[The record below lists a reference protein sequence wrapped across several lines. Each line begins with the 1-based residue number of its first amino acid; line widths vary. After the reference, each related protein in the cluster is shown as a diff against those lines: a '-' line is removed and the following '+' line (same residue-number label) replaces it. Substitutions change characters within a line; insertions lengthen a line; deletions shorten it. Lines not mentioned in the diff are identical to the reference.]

1 MKFLKEWIDEKIN
14 GEDIDF
20 SDFNEFSNLENID
33 KIIHNT
39 YGTLKK
45 ANWEN
50 RKIIVVLKNLNNS
63 KISESEFIEF
73 VAKLKVFRKID
84 HSNINHFFGLTRDS
98 NGNYFSVLQYAN
110 EGNLRDYLKIK
121 FSTLRWNDKLQIA
134 LDITRGLMYLHSE
147 KLVHGNLHACNV
159 LVNNGIVMIT
169 DLRILKQTAEVT
181 SEKIVYV
188 EPQHLRNPS
197 YELNMKS
204 DIYSLGVLLWELSS
218 GHPPFFDYTQKAFDL
233 DHIKNKLLDGERE
246 EPVANTPSEYLQLY
260 QKCWQVDPIIDGS
273 HTAKITLEIFK
284 TSPQQIIRQFK
295 LNHGL
300 ILNGTSIMPS
310 IQEVTAEDGEL
321 KMNLYNGEPLVYTY
335 INSKDNDL
343 KLDNCI
349 DFPVVEIIYN
359 GNLLES
365 FLEYTNDE
373 KKLYGDYL
381 ARKFLAGGKLFIKN
395 FNLATPTQIDILKY
409 YLLCVYQSVKYSTD
423 IQFSNLF
430 TLNLLPELVALDGEK
445 INTHENLINW
455 MNNLYQ
461 KEMIDIISYDNL
473 ISISQLRLNKS
484 LVDSDLETFKEKQ
497 PGVVNFKEKLSL
509 KKWVE
514 DAVNDNLIIWTR
526 NFGLFQGLIINNN
539 DEIEISKKI
548 PITII
553 KIPEANSINK
563 SYLELIKP
571 STKLEF
577 TLFSNHIFSKN
588 LSTFPF
594 IKNSDRT
601 YKGYNHV
608 LVKCEKREILL
619 NTDSIKPTK
628 EFEQSIEKALNGMN
642 PLKVLQDIFDEYG
655 HLFPKRIVLGR
666 YFKNILQ
673 DLSSPNTFNDV
684 NDYNKILETLDD
696 LNISYLLTQNGRIIE
711 KNDLHDWIQN
721 NDNLEIVKFDNII
734 PLYEILG
741 IEQQRRIDDILKD
754 NYRIIMTGVTDLKD
768 LNNDDDDHYKRID
781 FELSFESEN
790 YQVFGSIFSKNK
802 SILKR
807 LEEIYVNFGL
817 YDFNGFYAIIKKI
830 KETSI
835 DITECYVSWVV
846 IGKPSQLSVFSPS
859 NRELQVYYIK
869 KTIKL
874 QPDNDKLNYTFDSS
888 FTLHEEYTIFVHAND
903 LSISYEPNNIIKIV
917 EWNERFINVQIESA
931 YETANSDHE
940 DNDCLENEIDLHICI
955 LSTNCKYLKIDNA
968 KEECPLN
975 IVGYILDREN
985 FNRSLSQGEQIKIR
999 TNYFEVTKMPKMK
1012 IIHYVIIIKPEVPP
1026 RLNRKV
1032 LNHFSEKNQKALGGV
1047 RPVFDGKTNM
1057 FTYKPLPF
1065 ESKSFDMKLEKGSE
1079 PVSRKHPPKTFKI
1092 TIRKARDID
1101 MEDLFQFLH
1110 AKGKM
1115 TNNCR
1120 MAIMAMNII
1129 INHKIS
1135 TEHPIIRNS
1144 FYTSQG
1150 AKSLLGGIEAW
1161 QRYYQTARP
1170 TRGKMMI
1177 NIDVSTTAFYEG
1189 GPLIRMIAKI
1199 LGLRSLN
1206 DLCKELSDK
1215 DRQKVEKR
1223 IKNLKISD
1231 NHSPENQQKFK
1242 IRKLT
1247 QTSASH
1253 TMVDVDGSNIDVKT
1267 FFQNKY
1273 NKHLLYPF
1281 LPCVVVRKN
1290 EYLPIE
1296 VCDVIPGQR
1305 YMWKDTNL
1313 ANEMTNFA
1321 RQNPN
1326 IRADKIKAGLNILN
1340 YKENE
1345 YLKQF
1350 GMEISNDMAVVNAR
1364 ILPTPTIQYHQS
1376 SMENRIQPNGGSWN
1390 LRNKKVIYGA
1400 TLGSWSVLAF
1410 LNYKS
1415 LSDQAIKLF
1424 VRELIITCQDT
1435 GMNIT
1440 DREPLICRE
1449 NPIGNT
1455 EESLKK
1461 AWLKAGNKAKAQP
1474 QLILCILPNTGS
1486 NLYAV
1491 IKRVGDTVIGVAT
1504 QCIQSIH
1511 TINPK
1516 KQYCA
1521 NVCLKMNVK
1530 LGGMNSFLIP
1540 EHIQFVTDEPTILMG
1555 ADITHSSPGY
1565 SKGPSY
1571 AALCGSMDAKA
1582 SRYAASIRVQP
1593 GRTEIITD
1601 LANMVK
1607 ELLKAFYQTCG
1618 RKPKK
1623 ILFYRK
1629 GVSESQFMKV
1639 LECELTAI
1647 KDACQNLEANYKPTI
1662 TFVVV
1667 QKRQH
1672 TRFFPI
1678 QGADRTGNCFPGTVV
1693 DMNIT
1698 HPHPLEF
1705 DFYLLSHAGLHGTLQ
1720 MLSYNLCYTSARCT
1734 RAVSLVPPVY
1744 YAHLAAARAKLH
1756 LSCDSFGVVKSE
1768 LQKVN

>member
-14 GEDIDF
+14 REDIDF

-121 FSTLRWNDKLQIA
+121 FSTLRWSDKLQIA

-147 KLVHGNLHACNV
+147 KIVHGNLHACNV

-169 DLRILKQTAEVT
+169 DLRILKQTAVVT

-188 EPQHLRNPS
+188 EPQYLRNPR

-233 DHIKNKLLDGERE
+233 DHIKNKLLNGERE

-273 HTAKITLEIFK
+273 YTAKITLEIFK

-310 IQEVTAEDGEL
+310 IQEVTAEDDEL

-365 FLEYTNDE
+365 FLEYINDE

-721 NDNLEIVKFDNII
+721 NENLEIVEFDNII

-807 LEEIYVNFGL
+807 SEEIYVNFGL

-859 NRELQVYYIK
+859 NRELQVDYIK

-917 EWNERFINVQIESA
+917 EWNERFINVQIEPA

-940 DNDCLENEIDLHICI
+940 DNNCLENEIDLHICI
-955 LSTNCKYLKIDNA
+955 LSTNCRYLKIDNA

-975 IVGYILDREN
+975 IVGYILDKEN
-985 FNRSLSQGEQIKIR
+985 FNRSLSQESLGE
-999 TNYFEVTKMPKMK
+999 P
-1012 IIHYVIIIKPEVPP
+1012 PEVPP
-1026 RLNRKV
+1026 RLNRKIF
-1032 LNHFSEKNQKALGGV
+1032 NHFSEKNQEALGGV

-1057 FTYKPLPF
+1057 FTHKPLPF
-1065 ESKSFDMKLEKGSE
+1065 ESNSFDVKLEKGSE
-1079 PVSRKHPPKTFKI
+1079 PISRIRSSETFKI

-1101 MEDLFQFLH
+1101 MEDLSQFLH

-1115 TNNCR
+1115 TNNCQI
-1120 MAIMAMNII
+1120 AITAMDTII
-1129 INHKIS
+1129 SHKIS
-1135 TEHPIIRNS
+1135 AKYPTVCKS

-1150 AKSLLGGIEAW
+1150 ARSLFGGIEAW
-1161 QRYYQTARP
+1161 QGYYQSARP

-1177 NIDVSTTAFYEG
+1177 NIDVIATAFYES
-1189 GPLIRMIAKI
+1189 GPLIQMIAKI
-1199 LGLRSLN
+1199 LGLRSPK
-1206 DLCKELSDK
+1206 DLREGLSDK
-1215 DRQKVEKR
+1215 DRQNVEKR

-1231 NHSPENQQKFK
+1231 NHRLENRRKFK
-1242 IRKLT
+1242 IMKLT
-1247 QTSASH
+1247 QTPASY
-1253 TMVDVDGSNIDVKT
+1253 TMFDGVDGSKTDVKT
-1267 FFQNKY
+1267 YFQNKY
-1273 NKHLLYPF
+1273 NIHLLYPF
-1281 LPCVVVRKN
+1281 LPCVVVSKN
-1290 EYLPIE
+1290 KYLPIE
-1296 VCDVIPGQR
+1296 VCDVIPEQR
-1305 YMWKDTNL
+1305 YMQKLDTNL

-1345 YLKQF
+1345 YIKQF
-1350 GMEISNDMAVVNAR
+1350 GMEISNDMAVV
-1364 ILPTPTIQYHQS
+1364 
-1376 SMENRIQPNGGSWN
+1376 
-1390 LRNKKVIYGA
+1390 VINGA
-1400 TLGSWSVLAF
+1400 TLGSWSVLVF
-1410 LNYKS
+1410 SNS
-1415 LSDQAIKLF
+1415 SDQAIEFF

-1435 GMNIT
+1435 GMNIFE
-1440 DREPLICRE
+1440 RKPPICRE

-1461 AWLKAGNKAKAQP
+1461 SWVRAGNSAKAKP

-1486 NLYAV
+1486 HLYAE
-1491 IKRVGDTVIGVAT
+1491 IKRVSDTVIGVAT
-1504 QCIQSIH
+1504 QCVQSTH
-1511 TINPK
+1511 TIKPK

-1530 LGGMNSFLIP
+1530 LGGENSFLIP
-1540 EHIQFVTDEPTILMG
+1540 EHIQFLADEPTILMG
-1555 ADITHSSPGY
+1555 ADVTYPLPGECL
-1565 SKGPSY
+1565 SY
-1571 AALCGSMDAKA
+1571 AALCGSVNVKA
-1582 SRYAASIRVQP
+1582 SRYAASIRVQS
-1593 GRTEIITD
+1593 GYNIIITD

-1607 ELLKAFYQTCG
+1607 ELLKIFYQTCG

-1623 ILFYRK
+1623 ILFYRD

-1639 LECELTAI
+1639 LEHELTAI
-1647 KDACQNLEANYKPTI
+1647 KDACQNLEVNYKPTI

-1667 QKRQH
+1667 QKIHH

-1698 HPHPLEF
+1698 HPHQF
-1705 DFYLLSHAGLHGTLQ
+1705 DFYLLSHAGLHGTSRPTHYHVLYDQNGFDANKLQ
-1720 MLSYNLCYTSARCT
+1720 MLSYNLCHTSARCT

-1744 YAHLAAARAKLH
+1744 YAHLAAARARLH
-1756 LSCDSFGVVKSE
+1756 SSECSKSGAITFGVVKQE
-1768 LQKVN
+1768 LQKVMYFI

>member
-50 RKIIVVLKNLNNS
+50 RKIIVVLKNLNNT

-73 VAKLKVFRKID
+73 VAKLKVLRKIN

-110 EGNLRDYLKIK
+110 EGNLRDYLKTK
-121 FSTLRWNDKLQIA
+121 FI
-134 LDITRGLMYLHSE
+134 
-147 KLVHGNLHACNV
+147 HGNLHACNV

-169 DLRILKQTAEVT
+169 NLRILKQTAEIT

-188 EPQHLRNPS
+188 EPQYLRNPS

-233 DHIKNKLLDGERE
+233 DDIKNKLLNGERE
-246 EPVANTPSEYLQLY
+246 EPVVNTPLEYLQLY

-300 ILNGTSIMPS
+300 VLNGTSIMPS

-409 YLLCVYQSVKYSTD
+409 YLLCVYQSAKYSTD

-514 DAVNDNLIIWTR
+514 DAVNDNLIIWTK

-553 KIPEANSINK
+553 KIPEVNSINK
-563 SYLELIKP
+563 SYSKSIKP

-594 IKNSDRT
+594 IKNNDKT

-628 EFEQSIEKALNGMN
+628 EFEQSIEKALNGMK
-642 PLKVLQDIFDEYG
+642 PMKVLQDIFDEYG

-666 YFKNILQ
+666 YLKNILQ
-673 DLSSPNTFNDV
+673 DLSSPNTFDNVNDV
-684 NDYNKILETLDD
+684 NDYNKILETLDN

-711 KNDLHDWIQN
+711 KSDLHDWIQN
-721 NDNLEIVKFDNII
+721 TDNLEIVEFDNII

-741 IEQQRRIDDILKD
+741 IEQQRKIDDILKD

-781 FELSFESEN
+781 FEL
-790 YQVFGSIFSKNK
+790 VK
-802 SILKR
+802 
-807 LEEIYVNFGL
+807 
-817 YDFNGFYAIIKKI
+817 IIKYL
-830 KETSI
+830 ETSI

-859 NRELQVYYIK
+859 NRELQVDYIK

-903 LSISYEPNNIIKIV
+903 SSISYEPNNIIKIV
-917 EWNERFINVQIESA
+917 EWNEKFINVQIESA

-975 IVGYILDREN
+975 IVGYILDR
-985 FNRSLSQGEQIKIR
+985 SLSQEPLGEQIKIR

-1012 IIHYVIIIKPEVPP
+1012 IIHYVIMIKPEVPP

-1032 LNHFSEKNQKALGGV
+1032 FNHFSEKNQEVLGGV

-1057 FTYKPLPF
+1057 FTHKPLPF
-1065 ESKSFDMKLEKGSE
+1065 EGKSFDMKLEKGSE
-1079 PVSRKHPPKTFKI
+1079 PVSRRHPPETFKI

-1144 FYTSQG
+1144 FYTSQE
-1150 AKSLLGGIEAW
+1150 AKSLSGGIEAW
-1161 QRYYQTARP
+1161 QGYYQTARP

-1231 NHSPENQQKFK
+1231 NHSPENKQKFK

-1253 TMVDVDGSNIDVKT
+1253 TMVDVDSSMTDVKT

-1305 YMWKDTNL
+1305 YMEKDTNL
-1313 ANEMTNFA
+1313 ANEMTNFV

-1326 IRADKIKAGLNILN
+1326 IHADKIKAGLNILN

-1376 SMENRIQPNGGSWN
+1376 SRENRIQPNGGSWN
-1390 LRNKKVIYGA
+1390 LRNKKVINGA
-1400 TLGSWSVLAF
+1400 TLGSWSVLVF
-1410 LNYKS
+1410 SNS
-1415 LSDQAIKLF
+1415 SDQAIKLF

-1486 NLYAV
+1486 NLYAE

-1504 QCIQSIH
+1504 QCIQNIH
-1511 TINPK
+1511 MINPK

-1705 DFYLLSHAGLHGTLQ
+1705 DFYLLSHAGLHGTSRPTHYHVLYDQNGFDANKLQ
-1720 MLSYNLCYTSARCT
+1720 VLSYNLCHTSVRCT

-1744 YAHLAAARAKLH
+1744 YAHLAAARARLH
-1756 LSCDSFGVVKSE
+1756 SSECSKSGEITFGVVKQE
-1768 LQKVN
+1768 LQKVMYFI

>member
-50 RKIIVVLKNLNNS
+50 RKIIVVLKNLNNT

-159 LVNNGIVMIT
+159 LVNN
-169 DLRILKQTAEVT
+169 
-181 SEKIVYV
+181 
-188 EPQHLRNPS
+188 
-197 YELNMKS
+197 
-204 DIYSLGVLLWELSS
+204 
-218 GHPPFFDYTQKAFDL
+218 
-233 DHIKNKLLDGERE
+233 DGERE

-781 FELSFESEN
+781 FELSFEN
-790 YQVFGSIFSKNK
+790 WKKFM
-802 SILKR
+802 
-807 LEEIYVNFGL
+807 L

-859 NRELQVYYIK
+859 NRELQVDYIK

-874 QPDNDKLNYTFDSS
+874 QPDNDKFNYTFDSS

-903 LSISYEPNNIIKIV
+903 SSISYEPNNIIKIV

-1065 ESKSFDMKLEKGSE
+1065 ESKSFDMKLEKSSE
-1079 PVSRKHPPKTFKI
+1079 PVSRRHPPKTFKI

-1144 FYTSQG
+1144 FYTSQE
-1150 AKSLLGGIEAW
+1150 AKPLSGGIEAW

-1199 LGLRSLN
+1199 LGFRSLN

-1253 TMVDVDGSNIDVKT
+1253 TMVDVDGSNINVKT
-1267 FFQNKY
+1267 YFQNMY
-1273 NKHLLYPF
+1273 NRRLLYPF
-1281 LPCVVVRKN
+1281 LPCIVVREN
-1290 EYLPIE
+1290 IYLPIE
-1296 VCDVIPGQR
+1296 VCDVIPEQR
-1305 YMWKDTNL
+1305 YMQILDTRL
-1313 ANEMTNFA
+1313 ADEMTNFA

-1326 IRADKIKAGLNILN
+1326 IRANKIKAGLNILD
-1340 YKENE
+1340 YKKNE

-1376 SMENRIQPNGGSWN
+1376 SRENRVQPNGGSWN
-1390 LRNKKVIYGA
+1390 LRNKKVINGA
-1400 TLGSWSVLAF
+1400 TLSSWSVLAF

-1415 LSDQAIKLF
+1415 LSDQAIKFF
-1424 VRELIITCQDT
+1424 VRELIITCQDM
-1435 GMNIT
+1435 GMNISEM
-1440 DREPLICRE
+1440 EPLICRE

-1461 AWLKAGNKAKAQP
+1461 AWLKAGNKARGKP
-1474 QLILCILPNTGS
+1474 QLVLCILPNTGS
-1486 NLYAV
+1486 NLYAE

-1530 LGGMNSFLIP
+1530 LGGENSFLIP
-1540 EHIQFVTDEPTILMG
+1540 EHIQFVEDEPTILMG
-1555 ADITHSSPGY
+1555 ADITKLSPGD
-1565 SKGPSY
+1565 SNGPSY
-1571 AALCGSMDAKA
+1571 AALCGSVNTKA
-1582 SRYAASIRVQP
+1582 FALRYATSIRVQT
-1593 GRTEIITD
+1593 GSTEIITD

-1607 ELLKAFYQTCG
+1607 ELLKTFYQTCG

-1623 ILFYRK
+1623 ILFYRN
-1629 GVSESQFMKV
+1629 GVSESQFIKV

-1647 KDACQNLEANYKPTI
+1647 KEACQNLEANYKPTI

-1667 QKRQH
+1667 QKRHH

-1698 HPHPLEF
+1698 HPFEF

-1720 MLSYNLCYTSARCT
+1720 MLCYNLCHTSVRCT

-1744 YAHLAAARAKLH
+1744 YAHLAAARARLH
-1756 LSCDSFGVVKSE
+1756 SSECSKSGAITFGVVKQE
-1768 LQKVN
+1768 LQKVMYFI